1 MISLDSHNKPP
12 TWHGGKYFPAEKW
25 SSTEGKQAAQGHAPM
40 VLQNQ
45 WRQRYLNLKET
56 LPRSQ
61 EATKKTKQETLRV
74 SVAVCLWA
82 LRGRWDASSPLGKAA
97 TGTLKLRG
105 ARRASRQADVS
116 QARSE
121 GCLLFFAVLWVET
134 SRADINFYFITPHQ
148 K

>member
-12 TWHGGKYFPAEKW
+12 TWHSGKYFPAEKW
-25 SSTEGKQAAQGHAPM
+25 SYTEGKQAAQGHAPM

-74 SVAVCLWA
+74 PVTVCLWA
-82 LRGRWDASSPLGKAA
+82 LRGRSDASSPP
-97 TGTLKLRG
+97 
-105 ARRASRQADVS
+105 RQSGHRNPEAPGCS
-116 QARSE
+116 P
-121 GCLLFFAVLWVET
+121 CLLAGRCFTGRVRRLCPVFCCSLG
-134 SRADINFYFITPHQ
+134 
-148 K
+148 